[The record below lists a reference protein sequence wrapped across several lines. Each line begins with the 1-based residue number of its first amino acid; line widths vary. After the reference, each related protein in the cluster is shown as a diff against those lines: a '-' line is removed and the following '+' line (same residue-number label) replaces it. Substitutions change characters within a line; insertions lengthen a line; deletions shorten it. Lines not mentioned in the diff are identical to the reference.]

1 MYKVFLVDDEYRV
14 KERLQ
19 NLTDWESTLFT
30 FCGEASDGE
39 MALSQI
45 NELKPDIV
53 ITDIQMPFMDGLEL
67 STILK
72 STMPW
77 IQIII
82 ISGYDEFEYAKSALK
97 IGVTDY
103 LLKPIKFE
111 ELSRV
116 LEKAIQKITEE
127 KEKSRKLLQ
136 MENRLNSIKT
146 LQKDFLFE
154 TLISGKFETKDIIEQ
169 YREYKIDLIS
179 KHYIVIDVKIRC
191 EKGIDYIEVMTF
203 CKMALEKITNSLL
216 YYRTPDR
223 LIVVLRNN
231 DEQELIESAFLL
243 AGTIKHGINQ
253 IDGHKSIIGIGN
265 TVSRLHDIG
274 MSYKEANKA
283 RSYINDVNLDQIL
296 YIKDVEKSF
305 TDETHFA
312 EKSNLSELPKL
323 ELDKVDEFL
332 NDIFSDDK
340 FDERFYRFHIIYTI
354 VFQCNH
360 IISNLGGKV
369 KDVLPDISEKDIVNM
384 AGMEKGRLIGELK
397 KILVSTIEYRK
408 ENSASK
414 YSEVIWRAKNYI
426 FDHYSDSGLS
436 LNEVA
441 QHVCLSPNHFSMV
454 FSNETQTTFIEFL
467 TKTRIDNSKKLLKD
481 TDLKLSIIANHVGY
495 NEPQYFSY
503 IFKKHTGQTPSGY
516 RDLNNL

>member
-1 MYKVFLVDDEYRV
+1 MYKVFLVDDEYRI

-19 NLTDWESTLFT
+19 NLTDWESTPFV

-45 NELKPDIV
+45 NELRPDIV

-67 STILK
+67 STILR

-111 ELSRV
+111 ELNRV
-116 LEKAIQKITEE
+116 LEKAINKINSE
-127 KEKSRKLLQ
+127 KEQSRKLLQ
-136 MENRLNSIKT
+136 MENRLSSIKT
-146 LQKDFLFE
+146 LQRDFLFE
-154 TLISGKFETKDIIEQ
+154 TLIGGRFDTREIIEQ
-169 YREYKIDLIS
+169 YREYSVDLIS
-179 KHYIVIDVKIRC
+179 KHYIVMDVKIRC
-191 EKGIDYIEVMTF
+191 ESGIDYIEIKTF
-203 CKMALEKITNSLL
+203 CRMALEKITNSLL
-216 YYRTPDR
+216 YYRTSDR
-223 LIVVLRNN
+223 MIVVLRNN
-231 DEQELIESAFLL
+231 DEQELIEQAFQLS
-243 AGTIKHGINQ
+243 GTIKDGLKK

-265 TVSRLHDIG
+265 TVNRLSDICK
-274 MSYKEANKA
+274 SYKNANKA
-283 RSYINDVNLDQIL
+283 RSYINDMNLDQIL
-296 YIKDVEKSF
+296 YIEDVEKKFSEEAF
-305 TDETHFA
+305 LT
-312 EKSNLSELPKL
+312 EKNSLDELPHL
-323 ELDKVDEFL
+323 EVENVDRFL
-332 NDIFSDDK
+332 FDIFNDAKHED
-340 FDERFYRFHIIYTI
+340 RMYRYHIIYTI

-360 IISNLGGKV
+360 IVSSLGGRA
-369 KDVLPDISEKDIVNM
+369 KDILPDISERDIVKM
-384 AGMEKGRLIGELK
+384 VGLEKEKLTEVLK
-397 KILVSTIEYRK
+397 KALVRTIEYRR
-408 ENSASK
+408 ENSISK

-426 FDHYSDSGLS
+426 FDHYSDSGLT

-467 TKTRIDNSKKLLKD
+467 TKTRIENAKKLLRD
-481 TDLKLSIIANHVGY
+481 TDLKLSVISNHVGY

-503 IFKKHTGQTPSGY
+503 IFKKHTKQTPSGF
-516 RDLNNL
+516 REMSNL

>member
-1 MYKVFLVDDEYRV
+1 MYKVFLVDDEYRI

-19 NLTDWESTLFT
+19 NLADWESTPFV

-67 STILK
+67 ATILK
-72 STMPW
+72 SNMPW

-82 ISGYDEFEYAKSALK
+82 LSGYDEFEYAKSALK

-111 ELSRV
+111 ELRKV
-116 LEKAIQKITEE
+116 LDKAIKQIDDEKAQ
-127 KEKSRKLLQ
+127 SRKLLQ
-136 MENRLNSIKT
+136 MEDRLNSIKT
-146 LQKDFLFE
+146 LQKDMLFE
-154 TLISGKFETKDIIEQ
+154 TLIRGKFDTKELIEQ
-169 YREYKIDLIS
+169 YKEYAIELIC
-179 KHYIVIDVKIRC
+179 KYYIVIDVKISC
-191 EKGIDYIEVMTF
+191 ESGIDYIEVKTF
-203 CKMALEKITNSLL
+203 CRTALEKIQKILL
-216 YYRTPDR
+216 YYKTQDR

-231 DEQELIESAFLL
+231 KEQELIEQAFLL

-253 IDGHKSIIGIGN
+253 IKMHRTIIGIGN
-265 TVSRLHDIG
+265 TVTRLSDVCK
-274 MSYKEANKA
+274 SYSDANRA
-283 RSYINDVNLDQIL
+283 RSFLNDMNLDQIL
-296 YIKDVEKSF
+296 YIKDVEKM
-305 TDETHFA
+305 
-312 EKSNLSELPKL
+312 
-323 ELDKVDEFL
+323 
-332 NDIFSDDK
+332 FSDEAFYTEKNRLDGLSRLEASEVDAFLAEI
-340 FDERFYRFHIIYTI
+340 FDDEKYEERMYRYHIIYNI

-360 IISNLGGKV
+360 IISSLGGRV
-369 KDVLPDISEKDIVNM
+369 KDILPEISEKDIVDM
-384 AGMEKGRLIGELK
+384 VGFEKKALVAALK
-397 KILVSTIEYRK
+397 KLVNGTIEYRK
-408 ENSASK
+408 ENSVSK

-426 FDHYSDSGLS
+426 YDHYSDSGLS

-441 QHVCLSPNHFSMV
+441 GHVCLSPNHFSMV

-467 TKTRIDNSKKLLKD
+467 TKTRIESAKKLLID

-503 IFKKHTGQTPSGY
+503 IFKKHTGQTPSAF
-516 RDLNNL
+516 RETSNL